1 MNKLF
6 VCFALAAGLLVGSCS
21 MAQAQSLWAHER
33 SDSGNSTSSPKDGK
47 TVMLSGCLDRGAG
60 ANEYSIRA
68 TTADSRELKSDS
80 VNLGGYLQ
88 KTVMVVAVDSGDPQA
103 PLNVISLRFL
113 SNACETWY

>member
-6 VCFALAAGLLVGSCS
+6 VGFALAAGLLVGSCS
-21 MAQAQSLWAHER
+21 MVQAQSLWAQER
-33 SDSGNSTSSPKDGK
+33 SNSGTTTSVKDGK

-68 TTADSRELKSDS
+68 STADSRELKSDS
-80 VNLGGYLQ
+80 VNLAGYLQ